1 MVLMLHIEIKFG
13 LFTLLSVSIEFP
25 KSTPRTK
32 LKDTLQYP
40 VPSS

>member
-1 MVLMLHIEIKFG
+1 MVLMLHNEIKYG

-25 KSTPRTK
+25 KSTLRKKPN
-32 LKDTLQYP
+32 DTLQYP

>member
-1 MVLMLHIEIKFG
+1 MVLMLHIEIKYGFY
-13 LFTLLSVSIEFP
+13 TLLSVSIEFP
-25 KSTPRTK
+25 KSTLRTK

>member
-1 MVLMLHIEIKFG
+1 MVLMLHIENKYG

-25 KSTPRTK
+25 KSSQRTK